1 MAIRFK
7 QTLQIGNVRLELRA
21 RIGIGNKRS
30 HAHAFHHAT
39 RRMNI
44 KLTLNG
50 GKYYAIDVT
59 GSTAAWADSRGSC
72 AASTKP
78 CEFEISV

>member
-7 QTLQIGNVRLELRA
+7 QTLQIGNVCLELRA
-21 RIGIGNKRS
+21 RIGIGNKRA

-50 GKYYAIDVT
+50 GLGRFEGLVRRVQNRAN
-59 GSTAAWADSRGSC
+59 SR
-72 AASTKP
+72 
-78 CEFEISV
+78 

>member
-30 HAHAFHHAT
+30 HAYAFHHAT

-50 GKYYAIDVT
+50 GLGRFEGLV
-59 GSTAAWADSRGSC
+59 RGEHK
-72 AASTKP
+72 TVR
-78 CEFEISV
+78 I